1 MDGKRLGGGMRLLLL
16 ACGPMNVN
24 GAVIFAPPVTAFR
37 PMIGLP
43 EAHPLYLWVI
53 SVWILIFGAAY
64 FWMGVTGKPSRMFL
78 AVGAAGKAAFALLLI
93 ALAATGELPPRASGV
108 GLPDLGLAAVFA
120 VWLLRTRS
128 GA

>member
-1 MDGKRLGGGMRLLLL
+1 MRLLLL
-16 ACGPMNVN
+16 ACGPMNLN

-37 PMIGLP
+37 PMVGLP

-53 SVWILIFGAAY
+53 SIWILIFGVAY
-64 FWMGVTGKPSRMFL
+64 FWMGVTGEPSRMFL
-78 AVGAAGKAAFALLLI
+78 AVGAAGKAAFALLLVT
-93 ALAATGELPPRASGV
+93 LAATGALPPMAAGV

-120 VWLLRTRS
+120 VWLFRTRS